1 MYKKS
6 AVLTFYAETP
16 IHMGSGQSV
25 SYVDLPIQRE
35 RHTSFPV
42 LWSSGIKGVIRDLAS
57 RVWNDKDKVETIFG
71 PEDGGSDFASCI
83 SITDAKILLYPVRS
97 VKGVFAWI
105 TCPFV
110 LRRFKEDLKA
120 VGINLSVQIFDVSD
134 DKKVL
139 VSNSSALRIDNNQV
153 ALEEFVFKA
162 EVKNEVKELADFLK
176 NFVHQNDLTTDLRNH
191 LAIVSD
197 NVFKDFVN
205 YAVEIR
211 TRIRIDQTKGT
222 VKERALFSEEL
233 IPSESVFYSLIF
245 ITDPYFGIEKELY
258 NEFLKTYVS
267 GIDWNSAKIQIKGEI
282 ENLKQS
288 QNKEDKEKA
297 SRLEREFNKI
307 KDEIEKRMKKSYE
320 NGYFVADSQ
329 NKRDILEQF
338 RNLLDNSLLQLGGDE
353 TTGKGYVRVK
363 FNEGNKQSSGQSA
376 NHQQSNVGKN

>member
-222 VKERALFSEEL
+222 VKEGALFSEEL
-233 IPSESVFYSLIF
+233 IPSESVFYSILF
-245 ITDPYFGIEKELY
+245 FKDSFKPSS
-258 NEFLKTYVS
+258 N
-267 GIDWNSAKIQIKGEI
+267 IDAQKVFSEINS
-282 ENLKQS
+282 
-288 QNKEDKEKA
+288 
-297 SRLEREFNKI
+297 
-307 KDEIEKRMKKSYE
+307 
-320 NGYFVADSQ
+320 
-329 NKRDILEQF
+329 
-338 RNLLDNSLLQLGGDE
+338 LLSDNSLLQLGGDE

-363 FNEGNKQSSGQSA
+363 VFNGG
-376 NHQQSNVGKN
+376 